1 MDFGKKALREK
12 TDTGV
17 LEDLRQKN
25 RFKMFIVAALTA
37 AAIGVVV
44 ILVCM
49 GAGAFR
55 EIIRNSPSIANLDTI
70 KPTATKSII
79 YAADGTV
86 MQELI
91 QSGSNRETVTY
102 DEIPQDLVNAFV
114 AIEDS
119 RFFKHDG
126 VDVKGIVRAV
136 FRALTSGSMREGAST
151 ITQQLIKNNVF
162 DGGAESNFGDR
173 IERKIQEQYL
183 ALLVEQ
189 RLDKKTI
196 MQYYLNTINLSSNC
210 LGVQTASKRYFGKSV
225 DQLDLAECTVLAAIT
240 QNPSKYNPINHP
252 ENNQKRRLSV
262 LNHMLADGYISQEQ
276 YDEAS
281 SEDVYKHVQAVS
293 ADYNSDRTFSYFT
306 DTVFTEVL
314 EALQAEL
321 AITETQA
328 YNMLYSG
335 GLRIYSTMDPV
346 IQDIV
351 DEEVNDPENYI
362 VTEGDVTTDYME
374 YALTYRL
381 TIQLPGGDNYYYDE
395 SNVKTYFQDVKKQ
408 PSFKLTFETEEE
420 LEKAAAEYR
429 DNLLKQTGGK
439 IVSESVSSTLEPQA
453 SVVVMDQK
461 TGRVL
466 AVTGGRGDKK
476 EIGSL
481 VLNRATQ
488 STRQPGS
495 TFKVLS
501 TYAPALDVCNVNLG
515 TTYYDTAL
523 AYNDKT
529 INNWWGSAHLGYAT
543 IDFAIEA
550 SMNVIA
556 VKCMEQTV
564 SEKTAFD
571 YAESFGI
578 TTLVPQD
585 MSPVFTL
592 GGLTYGVTNLELTTA
607 YAAIAN
613 DGVYTSPIF
622 WTTVTDA
629 NGNVIL
635 ENKQTTHKV
644 IKPETAKL
652 LTTSLQRSIY
662 PLFGIW
668 NEYGVG
674 STSVQCQVD
683 GMDVAGKS
691 GTTNDANDVWFVGY
705 TPNITTGVWSG
716 YDSNKSFGHS
726 PGYHKTIWQHIMQRI
741 ANTQEEAR
749 FDYSSLVTAKIC
761 SKSGLLAREG
771 ICDASGN
778 ENCHVYLE
786 YFTPET
792 LPTEYCSRHDVYNI
806 CSVSGLP
813 AGDFCPDSE
822 VVKKVY
828 LVLDPAD
835 DDGIETDD
843 TAFTLPKDFLS
854 NFCAFHQPRVP
865 ETEPA
870 EESETPADSGDDT
883 PDNGGKPTEG
893 ETETT
898 ESRAEG
904 EYYFDD

>member
-1 MDFGKKALREK
+1 MNFGKKALREK
-12 TDTGV
+12 LDTGL
-17 LEDLRQKN
+17 LEDTRQKN
-25 RFKMFIVAALTA
+25 RFKMFLISALTA
-37 AAIGVVV
+37 VFLGIVT

-49 GAGAFR
+49 GAGAFT
-55 EIIRNSPSIANLDTI
+55 EIIKNSPSIANLDTI

-79 YAADGTV
+79 YASDGSI

-102 DEIPQDLVNAFV
+102 DEIPKDLVNAFV

-119 RFFKHDG
+119 RFFRHDG
-126 VDVKGIVRAV
+126 VDVKGIIRAV
-136 FRALTSGSMREGAST
+136 FRAVTSGSMREGAST

-183 ALLVEQ
+183 ALLVE
-189 RLDKKTI
+189 RKLDKKTI
-196 MQYYLNTINLSSNC
+196 MQHYLNTINLSSNC

-252 ENNQKRRLSV
+252 ENNQKRRESV
-262 LNHMLADGYISQEQ
+262 LKHMLADGFIDREQ
-276 YDEAS
+276 YDEAL
-281 SEDVYKHVQAVS
+281 SEDVYKRIQSVS

-314 EALQAEL
+314 EALQDEL

-335 GLRIYSTMDPV
+335 GLSIYTTMDPV

-351 DEEVNDPENYI
+351 DQEVNDPENYI
-362 VTEGDVTTDYME
+362 VREQDTETNYQE

-381 TIQLPGGDNYYYDE
+381 TIQLPNGDNYYYDE
-395 SNVKTYFQDVKKQ
+395 SNVKTYYQDVLKQ
-408 PSFKLTFETEEE
+408 PAFRLTFPTEEE
-420 LEKAAAEYR
+420 LQKAAQDYR
-429 DNLLKQTGGK
+429 DALLKQTGGR
-439 IVSESVSSTLEPQA
+439 IVSESVSSTLEPQT
-453 SVVVMDQK
+453 SVVVMDHK

-476 EIGSL
+476 AIGSL
-481 VLNRATQ
+481 VLNRATS

-495 TFKVLS
+495 TFKIIS
-501 TYAPALDVCNVNLG
+501 TYAPALDVCGATLG
-515 TTYYDTAL
+515 TTYYDTTL

-529 INNWWGSAHLGYAT
+529 ISNWWGAQRLGYAT
-543 IDFAIEA
+543 MSFGIQA
-550 SMNVIA
+550 SMNVMA
-556 VKCMEQTV
+556 VQCMENTV

-578 TTLVPQD
+578 STLVPQD
-585 MSPVFTL
+585 MSPVLTL
-592 GGLTYGVTNLELTTA
+592 GGLTYGVTNLELTSA

-622 WTTVTDA
+622 WTTVTDSS
-629 NGNVIL
+629 GNVIL
-635 ENKQTTHKV
+635 ENKQNSHKV
-644 IKPETAKL
+644 IKAETARL
-652 LTTSLQRSIY
+652 LTTSLKRSIY

-705 TPNITTGVWSG
+705 TPNVTTGVWSG
-716 YDSNKSFGHS
+716 YDSSKSFGSS

-741 ANTQEEAR
+741 ADTQEEAR
-749 FDYSSLVTAKIC
+749 FDYSPLVTAKIC
-761 SKSGLLAREG
+761 SKSGLLARDG

-792 LPTEYCSRHDVYNI
+792 VPTEYCNRHDVYNI
-806 CSVSGLP
+806 CTVTGLL
-813 AGDFCPDSE
+813 ASDNCPDSE
-822 VVKKVY
+822 VTKKVY
-828 LVLDPAD
+828 LVLDPSD
-835 DDGIETDD
+835 DDGLETDD
-843 TAFTLPKDFLS
+843 TPYVLPKDFLS
-854 NFCAFHQPRVP
+854 NVCTLHQPRVQEP
-865 ETEPA
+865 ETTAPEEEPLPKETEPV
-870 EESETPADSGDDT
+870 DDR
-883 PDNGGKPTEG
+883 E
-893 ETETT
+893 ETT
-898 ESRAEG
+898 EEDTGSRADDEF
-904 EYYFDD
+904 YFDD

>member
-12 TDTGV
+12 LDTGA
-17 LEDLRQKN
+17 LEDVRQKN
-25 RFKMFIVAALTA
+25 RFKMFILSAFTA
-37 AAIGVVV
+37 FCIGIAVV
-44 ILVCM
+44 LVCM
-49 GAGAFR
+49 GAGAFT

-79 YAADGTV
+79 YASDGSI

-102 DEIPQDLVNAFV
+102 DEIPKDLVYAFV
-114 AIEDS
+114 AIEDN

-126 VDVKGIVRAV
+126 VDVKGIIRAV

-183 ALLVEQ
+183 ALQVE
-189 RLDKKTI
+189 RKLDKKTI
-196 MQYYLNTINLSSNC
+196 IQYYLNTINLSSNC

-252 ENNQKRRLSV
+252 ENNQIRRLKV
-262 LNHMLADGYISQEQ
+262 LKAMLTEGYITQEE

-281 SEDVYKHVQAVS
+281 SEDVYKRIQSVS

-314 EALQAEL
+314 EALQDEL

-351 DEEVNDPENYI
+351 DSEVNDPENYI
-362 VTEGDVTTDYME
+362 VGESGSAVNYIE
-374 YALTYRL
+374 YAMTYRL

-395 SNVKTYFQDVKKQ
+395 SNVKSYYQDVLEQ
-408 PSFKLTFETEEE
+408 PAFKLTFSSEEE
-420 LEKAAAEYR
+420 LEKAATSFR

-439 IVSESVSSTLEPQA
+439 IVSETLSSTLQPQT
-453 SVVVMDQK
+453 SVVVMDQE
-461 TGRVL
+461 TGHVL

-481 VLNRATQ
+481 TLNRATQ

-495 TFKVLS
+495 TFKVIS
-501 TYAPALDVCNVNLG
+501 TYAPALDVCGATLG
-515 TTYYDTAL
+515 TTYYDTL
-523 AYNDKT
+523 LSYNDKT
-529 INNWWGSAHLGYAT
+529 IGNWWGNTHLGYAT
-543 IDFAIEA
+543 LDFAIEA
-550 SMNVIA
+550 SMNVVA
-556 VKCMEQTV
+556 VKCLEETV

-571 YAESFGI
+571 YAEDFGI
-578 TTLVPQD
+578 STLVPQD
-585 MSPVFTL
+585 MSPVLTL

-613 DGVYTSPIF
+613 DGTYTSPVF
-622 WTTVTDA
+622 WTVVTDS

-635 ENKQTTHKV
+635 ENKQTTRKV
-644 IKPETAKL
+644 IKSETAKL
-652 LTTSLQRSIY
+652 LTVSMQRSIY

-705 TPNITTGVWSG
+705 SPNVTTGVWSG
-716 YDSNKSFGHS
+716 YDSNKSFGNS

-741 ANTQEEAR
+741 ADTQEEAH
-749 FDYSSLVTAKIC
+749 FDYSALVTAKIC

-778 ENCHVYLE
+778 ENCHVYTE
-786 YFTPET
+786 YYTPET
-792 LPTEYCSRHDVYNI
+792 VPTEYCNRHDVYNI
-806 CSVSGLP
+806 CTVSGLP
-813 AGDFCPDSE
+813 AGDYCPASE

-828 LVLDPAD
+828 LTLDPSD
-835 DDGIETDD
+835 DDGVETDD
-843 TAFTLPKDFLS
+843 TPYTLPRDFLS
-854 NFCAFHQPRVP
+854 NYCSFHQPKVP
-865 ETEPA
+865 ETEP
-870 EESETPADSGDDT
+870 EPETTESEETTGPVEDD
-883 PDNGGKPTEG
+883 G
-893 ETETT
+893 ETETSET
-898 ESRAEG
+898 ESRAED